1 MTTPQEE
8 PNDSSAKNEDAANN
22 VPSEITIPSE
32 LLAQLPPEVAEALQ
46 SNLTSVHGRI
56 TSQSLTV
63 QARPFDPIAEK
74 VSPELIS
81 EYMGHR
87 ARETEQEFAERRH
100 SRLLYS
106 GVGLIV
112 LGALFAFIITLI
124 LLRETSLIGPILAS
138 IATGIGGAG
147 VAIGLAQSHRR

>member
-1 MTTPQEE
+1 LQGESSLTPALSPRERE
-8 PNDSSAKNEDAANN
+8 NEK
-22 VPSEITIPSE
+22 
-32 LLAQLPPEVAEALQ
+32 AL
-46 SNLTSVHGRI
+46 
-56 TSQSLTV
+56 LTV

>member
-1 MTTPQEE
+1 MTPTTDPLKSPSL
-8 PNDSSAKNEDAANN
+8 PNSL
-22 VPSEITIPSE
+22 PSY
-32 LLAQLPPEVAEALQ
+32 PPEVAEALQ
-46 SNLTSVHGRI
+46 SGLAGVHGRI

-87 ARETEQEFAERRH
+87 AHETEQEFAERRH
-100 SRLLYS
+100 SRILYS

-112 LGALFAFIITLI
+112 LVALFAFIITLI
-124 LLRETSLIGPILAS
+124 LLGAISLIGPILAS

-147 VAIGLAQSHRR
+147 VAIGFARSPHR